1 MPQRSNIHGAEYTFL
16 EWVPSL
22 DDGKQ
27 YILCVDDAGHRV
39 ICSESLW
46 NSGVWQE
53 ISAPATASCVF
64 FLCRAG
70 LCGRCAE
77 TGKRTADKNYDLPSR
92 AFVCLL

>member
-46 NSGVWQE
+46 NSGVWQK
-53 ISAPATASCVF
+53 ISAPATALMCVF
-64 FLCRAG
+64 SLQSRSLRPMRG
-70 LCGRCAE
+70 SWE
-77 TGKRTADKNYDLPSR
+77 AD
-92 AFVCLL
+92 C

>member
-22 DDGKQ
+22 DDDKQ
-27 YILCVDDAGHRV
+27 YILYVDDAGHRV

-53 ISAPATASCVF
+53 ISASATALMF
-64 FLCRAG
+64 FFCRAD
-70 LCGRCAE
+70 LCSRCAE
-77 TGKRTADKNYDLPSR
+77 AGKRTADKNYDLPSR